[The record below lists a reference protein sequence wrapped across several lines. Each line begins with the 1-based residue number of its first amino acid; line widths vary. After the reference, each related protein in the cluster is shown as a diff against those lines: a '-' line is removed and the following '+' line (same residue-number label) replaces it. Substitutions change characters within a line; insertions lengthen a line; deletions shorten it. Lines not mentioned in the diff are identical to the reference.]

1 MLTISELN
9 QVIKYYA
16 YEIQQRIDDLDR
28 LTCPPSSQDEA
39 VQPELLSIISKYHNY
54 VSKD

>member
-9 QVIKYYA
+9 QVIKHYA
-16 YEIQQRIDDLDR
+16 YQVQQRIDDLDR
-28 LTCPPSSQDEA
+28 LTCPTSPQDEA
-39 VQPELLSIISKYHNY
+39 AQPELLSIISKYHNY